1 MSTANIAIIGA
12 GPAGLTLARLLQR
25 KGIPVTVYEGEAD
38 RHTRNQGGSLDL
50 HPKYGQKA
58 LSEAGLLN
66 EFRKIARPEGECI
79 KLVDKDGNVLAD
91 ENVDG
96 NRRPADDTDKP
107 EVDRTALRDLLL
119 DSVEPDTVQWG
130 RRVDHIDSAANGTH
144 DVHFTNGTAATGITL
159 LVGADGAFSKVRP
172 LVTDV
177 EPYYSGITMITQW
190 VMEAPTKKPWLDK
203 YVGAGSLMMFDEG
216 RLVICQRQ
224 SGDAVR
230 TYASLRKPLSWSKEC
245 GIDWNDGAAVRKA
258 LVDEYYSD
266 CGEDIKRVLAECD
279 DDAHLDMRHL
289 YMLPIGLTWPSK
301 PNVTLLGD
309 AAHLMTPFGG
319 VGVNAAMADSLGL
332 AKALIAQKTNLH
344 TQEGISRAIEAYEQ
358 DMFPR
363 AEVFAKR
370 TYDGLEHHFRAT
382 GGQEWAEKFGGKKS

>member
-1 MSTANIAIIGA
+1 MSNANNAVIGA
-12 GPAGLTLARLLQR
+12 GLTFARLLQQN
-25 KGIPVTVYEGEAD
+25 GISVTVYEAESD
-38 RHTRNQGGSLDL
+38 RHSRNQGGSLDL

-79 KLVDKDGNVLAD
+79 KLIDKDGNVLAD

-119 DSVEPDTVQWG
+119 DSLKPDTVQWG
-130 RRVDHIDSAANGTH
+130 CRVDHIEEAANGTH
-144 DVHFTNGTAATGITL
+144 DVHFTNGAVTTGITL
-159 LVGADGAFSKVRP
+159 LIGADGAFSKVRP

-177 EPYYSGITMITQW
+177 EPFYSGITMVTQW
-190 VMEAPTKKPWLDK
+190 VMDASTKKPWLDR

-216 RLVICQRQ
+216 RLLICQRQ
-224 SGDAVR
+224 SGDSIR
-230 TYASLRKPLSWSKEC
+230 TYASPRKPLSWTKES
-245 GIDWNDGAAVRKA
+245 GIDWNDYTAVRKA
-258 LVDEYYSD
+258 FAEDYFGN
-266 CGEDIKRVLAECD
+266 CGDDVKRVLNECD

-289 YMLPIGLTWPSK
+289 YMLPIGLTWSSK
-301 PNVTLLGD
+301 PSVTLLGD

-319 VGVNAAMADSLGL
+319 VGVNAAMADSLYL
-332 AKALIAQKTNLH
+332 AKALITQKSNLH

-363 AEVFAKR
+363 AEFFAKK

-382 GGQEWAEKFGGKKS
+382 GGQEWSEKFKKRNS